1 MSRER
6 HSMSNIKKNLRGA
19 IIVVSTVFVLVVC
32 YYCMVLLPNKLAIIH
47 RLENENMTRRKELD
61 HLEEKLQDLPQIR
74 TELIDSLME
83 TRALKNKIPQHQM
96 SITIMMEI
104 IKHINA
110 YDFQDTQ
117 VLIGQ
122 PIKQE
127 REGDAYNTIPMTL
140 KFTTAYSNAT
150 QLLEEISR
158 SDYMVV
164 VDRFTVDN
172 SIQEQRDQE
181 GNRMVK
187 GDIIKGEILLSLQY
201 VNGDDQEAY
210 PNYMAFSNGA
220 DNVFLRPSDDW
231 SDN

>member
-1 MSRER
+1 MSD
-6 HSMSNIKKNLRGA
+6 IKNNLKRL
-19 IIVVSTVFVLVVC
+19 IILGSTVFVLVVC
-32 YYCMVLLPNKLAIIH
+32 YYFSIMLAGKLEIIR
-47 RLENENMTRRKELD
+47 RLENENKVRKKEIIF
-61 HLEEKLQDLPQIR
+61 LEGKLHNLPRIR
-74 TELIDSLME
+74 TELTDSSME

-117 VLIGQ
+117 VLIGE

-127 REGDAYNTIPMTL
+127 RKGGTYNTVPMTL

-158 SDYMVV
+158 SDYMVI
-164 VDRFTVDN
+164 VDRFTLDN
-172 SIQEQRDQE
+172 SIQEQRDQD
-181 GNRMVK
+181 GNRVVQ

-201 VNGDDQEAY
+201 INGDDQEAY
-210 PNYMAFSNGA
+210 PNYMAFSNGS